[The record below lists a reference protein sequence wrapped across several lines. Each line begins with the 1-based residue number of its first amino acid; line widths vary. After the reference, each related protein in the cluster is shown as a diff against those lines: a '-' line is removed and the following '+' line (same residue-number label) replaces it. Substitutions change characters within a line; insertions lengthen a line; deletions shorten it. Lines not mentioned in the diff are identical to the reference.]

1 MKLLN
6 SPFAIFQG
14 PKFLN
19 APNLVVEEEHPIT
32 RSDFPNPRTTPSQL
46 RKLPPVNRRL
56 YIASRSLG
64 DDIAAD
70 LSAVVPTRPHATPV
84 SRPGGGCL
92 SKRHRR

>member
-56 YIASRSLG
+56 YIPSRSLY
-64 DDIAAD
+64 DYIAAD
-70 LSAVVPTRPHATPV
+70 LSAVVPTRHYATP
-84 SRPGGGCL
+84 RCTPGRGVPIE
-92 SKRHRR
+92 RYRR